1 MLFYHLG
8 KYVLLMK
15 ASLKRP
21 EKWSFYWKEIIREM
35 VSIGVGSVGIISI
48 ISIFMGAVT
57 TVQTAFQLVSN
68 LIPLSVIGQIT
79 RDNSILE
86 LSPTI
91 GALVLAGK
99 TGSNIAS
106 QIGTMRV
113 TEQIDALEVMGVNS
127 PGYLILPKIIAG
139 ITMIPMLVIVSVF
152 LSILGGMIAGNL
164 SGAVTQSE
172 YITGLQA
179 DFKTILLTAGM
190 VKAIVYAFII
200 TSVSSYQ
207 GFYTEGGALEVGE
220 SSTRAVVVS
229 CILILFADY
238 IIAQLL
244 L

>member
-1 MLFYHLG
+1 
-8 KYVLLMK
+8 MK